1 MTECDRTTDPI
12 GTQVHIKAGH
22 GTRPA
27 QEVALIDTLWAGG
40 PVMVPILLCSVV
52 ALATFFE
59 RLWSLR
65 RERVV
70 PQAFSV
76 ELIDLVRQER
86 WNDALTLCRKRDA
99 AIARIL
105 EVALEARTDP
115 RSLIKERVE
124 EVGRREA
131 AEMERYVPVLGTIAS
146 IAPLLG
152 LLGTVGG
159 MILTFAVI
167 EDQGVSEVSDLA
179 GGISQ
184 ALITTFAG
192 LSVGIPALV
201 ANRYVLARVDALII
215 DLEEVSLGVVNLI
228 VGEERAGE
236 AAK

>member
-1 MTECDRTTDPI
+1 
-12 GTQVHIKAGH
+12 
-22 GTRPA
+22 
-27 QEVALIDTLWAGG
+27 LIETVVAGG
-40 PVMVPILLCSVV
+40 PVMIPIGLCSVV

-70 PQAFSV
+70 PQSFSV
-76 ELIDLVRQER
+76 ELIELV
-86 WNDALTLCRKRDA
+86 RKRDA

-105 EVALEARTDP
+105 EVALEARHEA

-146 IAPLLG
+146 ISPLLG

-159 MILTFAVI
+159 MILTFQVI
-167 EDQGVSEVSDLA
+167 EQQGVGEVGALA

-192 LSVGIPALV
+192 LSVGIPAVV
-201 ANRYVLARVDALII
+201 ANRYILARVDSLII
-215 DLEEVSLGVVNLI
+215 DLEEVALGVVNLLSSD
-228 VGEERAGE
+228 EQAEE